1 MWSKKSSLSL
11 GKALFLSALSGI
23 FYGLS
28 QPGIGLW
35 PLGWFALLPLLYAV
49 SNQSP
54 KEAFSIGSF
63 GGTVAFLTTCFWI
76 VVAVNRYG
84 GINYVGAA
92 AILLLLCLYL
102 GLYFGVFSLGITV
115 LPKNAA
121 FAFGGASLWTLLE
134 YLRGHLLTGFPWALL
149 SHSQWR
155 IPILLQISDLG
166 GAYLLSFLMA
176 FFNLALFLF
185 LKGKK
190 KALFYA
196 LIGIGLGL
204 GYGLFRLTDKDPS
217 PRYKAAIIQPNI
229 EQLIKWDKAFQREI
243 LKIHKLLT
251 LQALTE
257 KPDLVIW
264 PETAFPQYFPQG
276 ELVEELLQFL
286 QNLKP
291 PLLFGTLR
299 IEGERTYNSA
309 LLFSEGKLY
318 FYDKVHLVPFGEYLP
333 LRKTIEGL
341 FGSMIKEAVPGDIS
355 PGEKIKLLDLPWGKA
370 GILICF
376 EIIFPKLSKE
386 AVKEGAELLITIT
399 NDAWFGK
406 TSAPYQH
413 LAQAVFRSVEQ
424 RRWVL
429 RSANTGISA
438 IIDPKGRII
447 KETPLFKRTTLIGP
461 FDLSKKKT
469 IYEKSKEIWPLLFL
483 GIFTLSNLQRSN
495 RNRSF

>member
-1 MWSKKSSLSL
+1 MWSKRSSRSL
-11 GKALFLSALSGI
+11 GKALLLSALSGV

-35 PLGWFALLPLLYAV
+35 PLGWFSLLPLLYAV
-49 SNQSP
+49 NNRRP

-63 GGTVAFLTTCFWI
+63 GGTVAFLVTCFWI

-84 GINYVGAA
+84 GINYLGAL

-102 GLYFGVFSLGITV
+102 GLYFGVFSLGVTV
-115 LPKNAA
+115 LPKNTA

-134 YLRGHLLTGFPWALL
+134 YLRGHLLTGFPWAML

-166 GAYLLSFLMA
+166 GAHLLSFLMA
-176 FFNLALFLF
+176 FFNLALFLS
-185 LKGKK
+185 LKGKR

-196 LIGIGLGL
+196 LIGIGLSL
-204 GYGLFRLTDKDPS
+204 GYGLFRINEKDPS
-217 PRYKAAIIQPNI
+217 PRYKVAIIQPNI
-229 EQLIKWDKAFQREI
+229 EQLIKWDKAFQRQI

-251 LQALTE
+251 LKTLSQ
-257 KPDLVIW
+257 KPDLIIW

-286 QNLKP
+286 HTLGT
-291 PLLFGTLR
+291 PLVFGALR
-299 IEGERTYNSA
+299 VEKEKTFNSA
-309 LLFSEGKLY
+309 FLFSQDKLS

-333 LRKTIEGL
+333 FRNTIERL
-341 FGSMIKEAVPGDIS
+341 FGSVKEAVPGDIS
-355 PGEKIKLLDLPWGKA
+355 PGEEIKVLILPWGKA

-376 EIIFPKLSKE
+376 EIIFPELSNE
-386 AVKEGAELLITIT
+386 AVKRGAELLITIT

-424 RRWVL
+424 RRWIL

-438 IIDPKGRII
+438 VINPKGRII
-447 KETPLFKRTTLIGP
+447 KETPLFKRCYFVAP
-461 FDLSKKKT
+461 FDLSKKRT
-469 IYEKSKEIWPLLFL
+469 LYGETEKMWPFLFL
-483 GIFTLSNLQRSN
+483 GIFILSNLQRSN